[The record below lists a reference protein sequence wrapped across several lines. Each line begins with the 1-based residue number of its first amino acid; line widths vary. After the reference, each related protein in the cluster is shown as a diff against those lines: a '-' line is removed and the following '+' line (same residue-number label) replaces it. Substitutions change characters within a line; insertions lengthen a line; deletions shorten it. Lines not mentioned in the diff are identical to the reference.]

1 MDLYEYKQ
9 LKKNNLFPFSVI
21 EFCEVIMFN
30 RLGHN
35 MCDRKLGFIFF
46 SCDLCNLLSDYYSVP
61 YNMSEYIFCLGLR
74 LLNFR

>member
-21 EFCEVIMFN
+21 EFCEVVMFN

-35 MCDRKLGFIFF
+35 MCDRKLGFIPKTDFNAEIFVFGF
-46 SCDLCNLLSDYYSVP
+46 SFLPFDW
-61 YNMSEYIFCLGLR
+61 EIR
-74 LLNFR
+74 KRI